1 MLQRSITAF
10 DSTRTGA
17 GLRDGALCAGT
28 GLGPLDCHRRSPPS
42 HKQTRPAV
50 VSGMPHM
57 ACSLLGCVRRISST
71 GPCTLPDAARLAAL
85 TATRCIARKDIHAVP
100 REEMS
105 GRVPAGTDPR
115 AYVRP
120 RPCPVGFSF
129 GPALRVLQWVLPW
142 GGAFLNR
149 LESKALGRK
158 NQFRSQSYGKE
169 PERGEGGEGE
179 ERQQQFVHE
188 GIHVRRQETQGTV
201 QHQGG

>member
-1 MLQRSITAF
+1 MSGCACKPCSGQGTSLKADGSCSCMLQRSITAF

-17 GLRDGALCAGT
+17 GLRDGTLCAGT

-57 ACSLLGCVRRISST
+57 SCSLLGCVRRISST

-149 LESKALGRK
+149 LKAKLLSAKTSSICGKRGEEELP
-158 NQFRSQSYGKE
+158 FGGKE
-169 PERGEGGEGE
+169 GS
-179 ERQQQFVHE
+179 
-188 GIHVRRQETQGTV
+188 
-201 QHQGG
+201 